1 MGVVDMGKVRA
12 ARGGGALS
20 DAQAA
25 RFDALYRDH
34 FDFVYRNLRRLGV
47 AEGQVDDALQEVYLV
62 VLRRIAVYEEGTQA
76 RAWLYAIA
84 ARVASNHRRGERRR
98 GTPDS
103 LSPEALPHAGK
114 GPFERVARHEARE
127 VLHAFLDGLDEA
139 KRHVFV
145 MAELE
150 QMTAPEISETLGV
163 NVNTVYARLRA
174 ARRELA
180 RLTTALRVAEG
191 GRSG

>member
-1 MGVVDMGKVRA
+1 MGVVDMGQVRA
-12 ARGGGALS
+12 ARGEGALD

-25 RFDALYRDH
+25 RFDALYRNH

-62 VLRRIAVYEEGTQA
+62 VLRRIASFEEGTHP

-103 LSPEALPHAGK
+103 LAPEALPHAGK
-114 GPFERVARHEARE
+114 GPFERVARSEARE
-127 VLHAFLDGLDEA
+127 VLHAFIDGLDED

-150 QMTAPEISETLGV
+150 QMTAPEISQALGV

-191 GRSG
+191 GRDG